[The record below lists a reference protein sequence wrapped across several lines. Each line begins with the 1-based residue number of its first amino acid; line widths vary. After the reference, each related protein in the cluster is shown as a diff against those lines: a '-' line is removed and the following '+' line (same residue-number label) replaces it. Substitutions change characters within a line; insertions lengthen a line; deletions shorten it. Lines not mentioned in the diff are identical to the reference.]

1 MLAFAGAAAALGQYY
16 LAGAEALVT
25 LAVFCVS
32 RIRFAR
38 RRRALMSYVQR
49 ATDAVGVSVH
59 AGSPFPM
66 AVLRLPE
73 NEIVWGNP
81 AFFTVT
87 GLSDRVRY
95 QTFESVIPGFTTDF
109 LREGRSEYP
118 GDQLINGRRYRLYAN
133 YVRSEDDETTVML
146 ATVYLADMTEMFNL
160 RDEFLRTRPIVALV
174 LIDNYDE
181 LTNNLQDAAVSSL
194 DAQIN
199 EKISKWIAGLH
210 ALSRKIERNRYLLI
224 FENKGLARLG
234 S

>member
-1 MLAFAGAAAALGQYY
+1 LSFGNCLQPGVVWYCVVMLAFAAAAAVLGHYW
-16 LAGAEALVT
+16 LAGAEAFAT

-38 RRRALMSYVQR
+38 RRRILMDYVQR
-49 ATDAVGVSVH
+49 ATDSVGVSVH

-95 QTFESVIPGFTTDF
+95 QTFESVVPGFTADF
-109 LREGRSEYP
+109 LREGRGEYP
-118 GDQLINGRRYRLYAN
+118 GDQLIGSRRSHLWQLRPLGRRRDDRPARDGVSRGHRQLRRADQQPAGRRRFQPQRG
-133 YVRSEDDETTVML
+133 RSTTASKTGRTASHGL
-146 ATVYLADMTEMFNL
+146 L
-160 RDEFLRTRPIVALV
+160 RKL
-174 LIDNYDE
+174 
-181 LTNNLQDAAVSSL
+181 
-194 DAQIN
+194 
-199 EKISKWIAGLH
+199 
-210 ALSRKIERNRYLLI
+210 ERNRYLL
-224 FENKGLARLG
+224 